1 MPFCR
6 SDRGTRM
13 EKLSKNFLRSV
24 SPAGR
29 WGAVPF
35 YLLLLIAISC
45 SGLPFRETGPSGVYH
60 RVKKGETLS
69 AIAKAYQID
78 LQSLAEI
85 NNITNPSLIE
95 KDSVIFIPHAQMV
108 IDEIEIISR
117 SKKTESKSAVP
128 GPAPASDK
136 KALPK
141 DTMGQVAQDSRK
153 KQEAAPKNQK
163 NASEDLLKEET
174 LYPSRETSR
183 KSAGSPEEKD
193 TAWKPEKEAVK
204 TEKQEQV
211 RFNKNIFIWPVKG
224 KVVSFFGVQ
233 PNRMVFNG
241 IRIAAPAGAV
251 VVAAAEGVVI
261 HSGPLKYYGETI
273 IIQHADDYASVY
285 ANLDVRAAGLNERVK
300 KGERIGFIGSA
311 SGTGETSL
319 HFEIR
324 NKNKA
329 RNPLFFLP

>member
-1 MPFCR
+1 
-6 SDRGTRM
+6 M
-13 EKLSKNFLRSV
+13 EKLNKEFYRPI

-29 WGAVPF
+29 WGALAF
-35 YLLLLIAISC
+35 FLLLFIIISC
-45 SGLPFRETGPSGVYH
+45 SGLPFKEAGPSGVYH
-60 RVKKGETLS
+60 RVKSGETLS
-69 AIAKAYQID
+69 AIAKAYHTD

-108 IDEIEIISR
+108 IDEIEIIAR
-117 SKKTESKSAVP
+117 AKKTKTKSTVKEP
-128 GPAPASDK
+128 VLEKRTFP
-136 KALPK
+136 
-141 DTMGQVAQDSRK
+141 TGQVVQDPRK
-153 KQEAAPKNQK
+153 KSDVAQK
-163 NASEDLLKEET
+163 NRKNVSDDLLKEET
-174 LYPSRETSR
+174 IYPSQETAR
-183 KSAGSPEEKD
+183 KSAAGSPEEKI
-193 TAWKPEKEAVK
+193 TLWKPEKAAGK
-204 TEKQEQV
+204 NEKQEQV

-241 IRIAAPAGAV
+241 IRIAAPEGAV
-251 VVAAAEGVVI
+251 VVAAGDGVVI
-261 HSGPLKYYGETI
+261 HSDPLKYYGETI

-285 ANLDVRAAGLNERVK
+285 ANLGVRIAGLNERVK
-300 KGERIGFIGSA
+300 KGDRIGFIGSD
-311 SGTGETSL
+311 SRTGEATL